1 VTLHGMALVYQLF
14 KSAFDSPDLVNLD
27 EVTNR
32 SQELGFTIRE
42 RRLSKI

>member
-1 VTLHGMALVYQLF
+1 MAFVQQSF
-14 KSAFDSPDLVNLD
+14 ESEFGSADRVNLD